1 MAEKKEKKES
11 KAETKKE
18 SKESEPIHA
27 KGYSVAFDPEKTAR
41 ARGVELPISRKKSM
55 ELCRKLRGMELQE
68 AKDYL
73 EDVIAKKKAVPIR
86 RYTHGAGHKKGG
98 IGPGKYPV
106 KVAKYV
112 LKVIENAE
120 SNAEYN
126 GLDTDVLY
134 IKSIAAHPGRVY
146 KGYMPRAHGRF
157 TPWDEKT
164 TNIEVI
170 LESMED

>member
-11 KAETKKE
+11 GTETRE
-18 SKESEPIHA
+18 SRTIHA

-55 ELCRKLRGMELQE
+55 ELCRELRGMELQS
-68 AKDYL
+68 AKEYL
-73 EDVIAKKKAVPIR
+73 EEVIAKKRAVPIR
-86 RYTHGAGHKKGG
+86 RYTTGAGHKKGG

-120 SNAEYN
+120 SNAEYI
-126 GLDTDVLY
+126 GLDTDTLY

-146 KGYMPRAHGRF
+146 KGYMPRAHGRW

>member
-1 MAEKKEKKES
+1 MADKKKEKKES
-11 KAETKKE
+11 RETKETVE
-18 SKESEPIHA
+18 SKPIHA

-41 ARGVELPISRKKSM
+41 ARGRDLPISRKKSM
-55 ELCRKLRGMELQE
+55 ELCRTLRGMEVQK

-73 EDVIAKKKAVPIR
+73 EDVIELKKAVPFR
-86 RYTHGAGHKKGG
+86 RYTSDAGHKKG

-106 KVAKYV
+106 KVARYV
-112 LKVIENAE
+112 LKVLENAE

-126 GLDTDVLY
+126 GMETDSLY

-146 KGYMPRAHGRF
+146 KGYMPRAHGRW

-170 LESMED
+170 LESRED

>member
-1 MAEKKEKKES
+1 MAENK
-11 KAETKKE
+11 ETKEDKGTL
-18 SKESEPIHA
+18 IHA
-27 KGYSVAFDPEKTAR
+27 KGYSMAFDPEKTAR
-41 ARGVELPISRKKSM
+41 ARGVDLPISRKKSM
-55 ELCRKLRGMELQE
+55 ELCRELRGMELQK

-73 EDVIAKKKAVPIR
+73 EDVIAMKRAVPIR
-86 RYTHGAGHKKGG
+86 RYTRGAGHKKG

-106 KVAKYV
+106 KVAKYI
-112 LKVIENAE
+112 LKVLENAE
-120 SNAEYN
+120 SNAEYI
-126 GLDTDVLY
+126 GLDTDTLY

-146 KGYMPRAHGRF
+146 RGYMPRAHGRW

>member
-1 MAEKKEKKES
+1 MADKKEKKKS
-11 KAETKKE
+11 GKETEKE
-18 SKESEPIHA
+18 SKKSEIIHA
-27 KGYSVAFDPEKTAR
+27 KGYSMPFDPEKTAR
-41 ARGVELPISRKKSM
+41 ARGIDLPISRKKSM
-55 ELCRKLRGMELQE
+55 ELCRAIRGMEVQK

-73 EDVIAKKKAVPIR
+73 EDVIDKKKAVPIR
-86 RYTHGAGHKKGG
+86 RYTTGAGHKKG

-112 LKVIENAE
+112 LKVIESAE
-120 SNAEYN
+120 NNAEYN
-126 GLDTDVLY
+126 GLDTDTLY

>member
-1 MAEKKEKKES
+1 MADKKNKETV
-11 KAETKKE
+11 EKKE
-18 SKESEPIHA
+18 SKESGPMHA

-41 ARGVELPISRKKSM
+41 ARGRDLPISRKKSM
-55 ELCRKLRGMELQE
+55 ELCRALRGMELQD

-73 EDVIAKKKAVPIR
+73 EDIIALKRPVPFR
-86 RYTHGAGHKKGG
+86 RYTSGAGHKKG

-126 GLDTDVLY
+126 GMETDNLY
-134 IKSIAAHPGRVY
+134 IKSIAAHTGRVY
-146 KGYMPRAHGRF
+146 KGYMPRAHGRW
-157 TPWDEKT
+157 TAWDEKT

-170 LESMED
+170 LESRED